1 MKQGDPGLI
10 PSRTRDMSGHAPRRC
25 ALGKGTLHNF
35 PHYTQ
40 GAYRRVELAVN
51 KDKSVEIGT
60 RIANRLRWLGHLLR
74 MPEERLPKFLLEWT
88 PNYGKRSRGRPRKT
102 WLACVLED
110 ARTTMQ
116 HPSLTLED
124 LKTIAHDRQVWRRTL
139 CRRRDDFD
147 AGHSQ
152 R

>member
-1 MKQGDPGLI
+1 MPTIEASIILAFQGRGATGRSL
-10 PSRTRDMSGHAPRRC
+10 RYLNL
-25 ALGKGTLHNF
+25 ALPT
-35 PHYTQ
+35 
-40 GAYRRVELAVN
+40 
-51 KDKSVEIGT
+51 
-60 RIANRLRWLGHLLR
+60 LLR

-116 HPSLTLED
+116 QPSLTLED